1 MVCVNCEQWSYRC
14 SWISERL
21 ADKDPRRRHSYKD
34 PKGLAMYWFI
44 VCRPDCQLNAV
55 RHAFFRLER
64 EAAETRWWK
73 LHGVKRAVEEP
84 QAAWNIYYANW

>member
-1 MVCVNCEQWSYRC
+1 MIGSQTRTLGGDTVTRIPSKN
-14 SWISERL
+14 
-21 ADKDPRRRHSYKD
+21 P
-34 PKGLAMYWFI
+34 AMYWFI

-64 EAAETRWWK
+64 EAAETRFWNF
-73 LHGVKRAVEEP
+73 HGVKRAVEEL